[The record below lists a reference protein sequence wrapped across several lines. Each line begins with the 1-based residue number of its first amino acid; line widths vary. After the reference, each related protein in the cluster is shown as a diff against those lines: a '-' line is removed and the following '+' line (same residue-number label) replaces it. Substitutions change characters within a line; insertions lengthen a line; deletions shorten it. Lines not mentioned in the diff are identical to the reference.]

1 MDKTKFYGR
10 NSSVI
15 DRMNTAGAGAV
26 GGEAGSVSV
35 CGGAVCVADKAEQIR
50 EYGSRF
56 NCV

>member
-50 EYGSRF
+50 EY
-56 NCV
+56 N